1 MVLHKQ
7 SVRWIHKSFL
17 RKLWEPRPVSCCQ
30 SEPFGTVGQ
39 LLCQMEPKNAA
50 SGMGFHFCFPE
61 STQIKS
67 LFFVRSSSF
76 KKSILVCCRWG
87 KRCFFLKQGVRYVKT
102 VSIVQC
108 SLRLPVEYSCS
119 TTSLICERWHKHSS
133 EDYFYNSYVIFCN
146 TFIASVALTYLSRL
160 V

>member
-1 MVLHKQ
+1 MRTTSCILLPVWTIWNCG
-7 SVRWIHKSFL
+7 STTMSDGTRECGL
-17 RKLWEPRPVSCCQ
+17 RYGVPLLFSWKYTDKITVFCKVQFIQEKYSC
-30 SEPFGTVGQ
+30 
-39 LLCQMEPKNAA
+39 LLL
-50 SGMGFHFCFPE
+50 MG
-61 STQIKS
+61 
-67 LFFVRSSSF
+67 
-76 KKSILVCCRWG
+76 KKM
-87 KRCFFLKQGVRYVKT
+87 FYVKT

-146 TFIASVALTYLSRL
+146 TFIASVALTFLSRL